1 MTIAFVVHLIFLIYC
16 TGVHIYDATV
26 FKRCPEPEKFF
37 VGYNTFGGRF
47 KHLTHI
53 FMWGFLVYFFLAFFT
68 DIMPQSGAKVW
79 FRKLV
84 DWLYTTTVW
93 PTAWVVVLLFW
104 LLVLM
109 DKKLLG
115 RTEDFNDNIPSLLDH
130 AWHTFPV
137 FIVIIE
143 SLLVY
148 HSYPRNLMASLTIF
162 GVTNGYI
169 IW

>member
-53 FMWGFLVYFFLAFFT
+53 FMVSITWQSCDLSHLSQWGFLVYFFLAFFT

-93 PTAWVVVLLFW
+93 PTAWVSWCCLIPCCSIVWICYQVVVLLFW

-130 AWHTFPV
+130 AWV
-137 FIVIIE
+137 
-143 SLLVY
+143 
-148 HSYPRNLMASLTIF
+148 M
-162 GVTNGYI
+162 
-169 IW
+169 